1 MSIIEKTL
9 HAMMTV
15 GKESIYL
22 ASVVYTHI
30 GVYTQSHC
38 EKNLSMKK
46 STTVLCY
53 TVYLCVC
60 SILLLKGST
69 PDINNSSSH
78 TLGALY
84 HVVVVALPLLIQL
97 ELLTHTMG
105 LFGFIASD

>member
-1 MSIIEKTL
+1 M
-9 HAMMTV
+9 
-15 GKESIYL
+15 
-22 ASVVYTHI
+22 
-30 GVYTQSHC
+30 YTQSHC

-84 HVVVVALPLLIQL
+84 HVVVVTLLEFL
-97 ELLTHTMG
+97 VHSTHTKNATTTIETWIIME
-105 LFGFIASD
+105 A

>member
-1 MSIIEKTL
+1 
-9 HAMMTV
+9 
-15 GKESIYL
+15 
-22 ASVVYTHI
+22 
-30 GVYTQSHC
+30 
-38 EKNLSMKK
+38 MKK

-84 HVVVVALPLLIQL
+84 HVVVVALPLLIRL
-97 ELLTHTMG
+97 ELLTHNR
-105 LFGFIASD
+105 LIWVHNFQLISILIS

>member
-46 STTVLCY
+46 STTVLWLYCVPMCVFY
-53 TVYLCVC
+53 TP
-60 SILLLKGST
+60 LKRKYPG
-69 PDINNSSSH
+69 
-78 TLGALY
+78 Y
-84 HVVVVALPLLIQL
+84 
-97 ELLTHTMG
+97 
-105 LFGFIASD
+105 